1 DYAFTTLVPNLGVVN
16 YRDYQSFVMADI
28 PGIIKGAH
36 QGKGLGYR
44 FLKHIERNS
53 VLLLMISCESD
64 NIQAEFDTLISEL
77 HSYNPELLDKPRLL
91 AITKSDILDDL
102 MQEQMKADLPSGVD
116 VLFISSIAEKNLNE
130 LKDVLWKKLHQG
142 FSIKKE

>member
-1 DYAFTTLVPNLGVVN
+1 MVPFRLSTVLGIVA
-16 YRDYQSFVMADI
+16 YRDGKSFVMADI

-64 NIQAEFDTLISEL
+64 DIQAEFDTLISEL